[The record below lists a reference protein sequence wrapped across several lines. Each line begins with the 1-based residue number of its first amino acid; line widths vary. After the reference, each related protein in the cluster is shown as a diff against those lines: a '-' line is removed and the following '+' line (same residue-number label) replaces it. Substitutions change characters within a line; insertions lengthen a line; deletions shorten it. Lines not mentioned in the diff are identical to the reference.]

1 MRIILFTG
9 KGGVGKTSVAAAT
22 AIKSAELGNKTI
34 IISTDAAHSLADSF
48 DLELSAQPVKISR
61 NLWAQEIDILEEMER
76 NWGLV
81 QNWMSQVLTW
91 KGFDEIIADELTIF
105 PGMEEVFS
113 LLQIKRHTEQGNYD
127 AIIVDCAPTGES
139 LRLLSFPEIA
149 RWWLERIFP
158 LERTV
163 AKVIRPVLRPLT
175 DFPLPGD
182 EIFSSVETLLR
193 KLDGMQN
200 ILANPKTSTVRL
212 VINPEKM
219 VIKEA
224 QRSFATLNLFG
235 YIVDAVI
242 VNRLIPAEVNER
254 YFSAW
259 KKSQSK
265 YYQLI
270 EESFSPLPILSIPLF
285 KQEVVGEKMLKLMA
299 ETTYGNEN
307 PLKIMFA
314 SQPQTVSKKNGKYAL
329 TLMLPFVSKEDV
341 SLLQRGDEL
350 VVKVGSYKRQII
362 LPRVLRGLETSGAK
376 LENNRLL
383 IKFEEGKQ

>member
-34 IISTDAAHSLADSF
+34 IISTDVAHSLRDSF
-48 DLELSAQPVKISR
+48 DQELSAQPVKISK

-76 NWGLV
+76 NWGLI
-81 QNWMSQVLTW
+81 QHWISQVLAW
-91 KGFDEIIADELTIF
+91 KGIDEIIADELTIF

-113 LLQIKRHTEQGNYD
+113 LFQIKRHSEQGNYD
-127 AIIVDCAPTGES
+127 AIIVDCAPTGEA

-149 RWWLERIFP
+149 RWWVERLFP

-163 AKVIRPVLRPLT
+163 AKVIRPLLQPLT
-175 DFPLPGD
+175 EFPLPGD
-182 EIFSSVETLLR
+182 EIFGSVESLLR
-193 KLDGMQN
+193 RLDGMEKL
-200 ILANPKTSTVRL
+200 LANPKTATVRL

-224 QRSFATLNLFG
+224 QRSFTTLNLFG

-242 VNRLIPAEVNER
+242 VNRLIPDEVNEK

-270 EESFSPLPILSIPLF
+270 EECFSPLPILTIPLF

-314 SQPQTVSKKNGKYAL
+314 SQPQAVSKKNGKYTL
-329 TLMLPFVSKEDV
+329 NLMLPFISKEDV
-341 SLLQRGDEL
+341 SLIQKEDDL
-350 VVKVGSYKRQII
+350 VVKVGGYKRQIV

-376 LENNRLL
+376 LEKNHLL
-383 IKFEEGKQ
+383 IRFEEGKQ